1 MKESIILI
9 DGRLLFLW
17 LKHIIIGI
25 MRHNIFYAAIQDI
38 AQFIYGIYFYILIVT
53 KSVELG
59 TIHMIFGI

>member
-1 MKESIILI
+1 MKESIILS

-38 AQFIYGIYFYILIVT
+38 A
-53 KSVELG
+53 
-59 TIHMIFGI
+59 